1 MKWAAGACCGR
12 VNAAGIAGWNASRA
26 AIAILSGCGAAR
38 TISIGARCCLRY
50 PASGKRKQ
58 SREGLFCYGAGLFA
72 QIGVEHPDLFFL
84 LFDVIAHQRRGAFVT
99 GVCRYRQQF
108 TLLLQQD

>member
-1 MKWAAGACCGR
+1 MA
-12 VNAAGIAGWNASRA
+12 
-26 AIAILSGCGAAR
+26 
-38 TISIGARCCLRY
+38 
-50 PASGKRKQ
+50 P
-58 SREGLFCYGAGLFA
+58 GLFA

-99 GVCRYRQQF
+99 GVRRHRQQF